1 MIGFIKIN
9 NNLLEIFMLIIMLI
23 LAIRKKR
30 RLNYDKRIALSG
42 K

>member
-30 RLNYDKRIALSG
+30 RLNYEKRIV
-42 K
+42 